1 MTGFRLGY
9 LRAKPLLDA
18 MVKIH
23 QYSMLCAASMSQ
35 EAGIEALKSECAND
49 FVQVKKMT
57 AEYNRRRRLMYAGFN
72 EMGLTC
78 FEPLG
83 AFYIFPNIS
92 KTGLTADV

>member
-1 MTGFRLGY
+1 
-9 LRAKPLLDA
+9 
-18 MVKIH
+18 
-23 QYSMLCAASMSQ
+23 
-35 EAGIEALKSECAND
+35 
-49 FVQVKKMT
+49 MT

-92 KTGLTADV
+92 KTGLNADEFCTRLLYEKKVACVPGTAFGDGLENFIRCSYASSLDNLKEALRRIKSFVESL